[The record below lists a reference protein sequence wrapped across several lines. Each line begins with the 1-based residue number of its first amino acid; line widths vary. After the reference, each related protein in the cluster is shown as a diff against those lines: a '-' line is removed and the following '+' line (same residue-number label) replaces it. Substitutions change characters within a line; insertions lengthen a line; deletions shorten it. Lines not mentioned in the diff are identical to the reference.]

1 MGGMTDGKAR
11 YDPRYDPRF
20 QRGYVGSEADAPPH
34 AIPRAEADLAFAP
47 PPPAPPGPTQAG
59 DAVVV
64 LRDAGARRPV
74 VDDRTG
80 AIPASSSPTDA
91 DGTAASPAHGD
102 ADRVD
107 PAAAAPSDEDAESWS
122 VNRWLWIALGSCLAF
137 VIVGTVAMWV
147 SVSDPD
153 VYRGGPSVGFDE
165 TMRLMINYV
174 APALVQAGIVGA
186 VVVLV
191 TWAIRG
197 RPIGAARLEDGR

>member
-1 MGGMTDGKAR
+1 MTDGKAR

-34 AIPRAEADLAFAP
+34 AMPQTESDLAFAP
-47 PPPAPPGPTQAG
+47 PPAATPSATPAG
-59 DAVVV
+59 DADLV

-74 VDDRTG
+74 VDDRTA

-91 DGTAASPAHGD
+91 DGTAESPAHGY

-122 VNRWLWIALGSCLAF
+122 VNRWLWMALGSCLTF

-153 VYRGGPSVGFDE
+153 VYRGSPSVGFDE

-191 TWAIRG
+191 IWAIRG
-197 RPIGAARLEDGR
+197 SRIGAARLGDGR